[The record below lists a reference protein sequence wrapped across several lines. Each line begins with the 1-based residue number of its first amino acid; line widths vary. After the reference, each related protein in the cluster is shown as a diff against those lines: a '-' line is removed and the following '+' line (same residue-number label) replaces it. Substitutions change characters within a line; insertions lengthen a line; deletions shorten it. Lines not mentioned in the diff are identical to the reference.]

1 MAQAQRIKLEL
12 EAAQED
18 LEQTQYE
25 KYLSD
30 QEAMLD
36 QLTSD
41 YEEWM
46 DARLEDENRLL
57 TEIRDMIAGK
67 SDSILNTLN
76 TVTTENDTVLSK
88 DIKASIV
95 EGATTAIDNIADAVV
110 NALGG
115 DDEHKGV
122 VGSGLPEHASGT
134 KRSGKGWAWTQE
146 EGVELIRTKDGALL
160 TPLDNSMVF
169 NNESSRRLWE
179 FSQNPTEYL
188 SKLGIQDIAPQINMI
203 SPKLPD
209 IARNVSS
216 NPVINLGGINIVCN
230 EVSNADEIVNDL
242 ISNKKF
248 EKAMFSAVGNA
259 MTGGNSLSKF
269 RY

>member
-1 MAQAQRIKLEL
+1 
-12 EAAQED
+12 
-18 LEQTQYE
+18 
-25 KYLSD
+25 
-30 QEAMLD
+30 MLD
-36 QLTSD
+36 KLASD

-46 DARLEDENRLL
+46 NNRLNREEEL
-57 TEIRDMIAGK
+57 LEQIRKNTEQKDIYSTIEEIAGANGTEVSTELK
-67 SDSILNTLN
+67 SSIINGT
-76 TVTTENDTVLSK
+76 
-88 DIKASIV
+88 
-95 EGATTAIDNIADAVV
+95 TTAINNLVDAIL

-115 DDEHKGV
+115 DNRHRGTAGENSLDGV
-122 VGSGLPEHASGT
+122 PQYARGT

-203 SPKLPD
+203 SPKLPEV
-209 IARNVSS
+209 AKNVSS